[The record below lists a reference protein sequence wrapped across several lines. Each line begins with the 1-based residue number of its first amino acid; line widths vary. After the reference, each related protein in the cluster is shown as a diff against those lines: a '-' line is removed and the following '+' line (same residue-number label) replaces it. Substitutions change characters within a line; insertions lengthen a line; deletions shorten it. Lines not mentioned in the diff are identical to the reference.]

1 MIKVAHA
8 VYDENGKSVGGKAGD
23 QTKKE
28 VCIWDWYK
36 SGSGWTHVLRAKDK
50 EVAKAISKTAQD
62 IVAND
67 KIGYNQKNRTTL
79 YDKAVKAKYDVS
91 KITEPCECDCS
102 AMVSVCINAAG
113 IPISK
118 SIYTGNQVSAMKA
131 TGKFDILTDKKYLN
145 SSDYLQ
151 DGDILV
157 RVGHTAV
164 AVEIKRKL
172 ELTSPRMRGEDVKRL
187 QALIDVTTDGIYGPD
202 TDKKVK
208 EILDILGL

>member
-8 VYDENGKSVGGKAGD
+8 IYDEYGKTVGGNAGD

-50 EVAKAISKTAQD
+50 EVANVISKTAQD
-62 IVAND
+62 ITAND
-67 KIGYNQKNRTTL
+67 KVGYDQKNRTSL
-79 YDKAVKAKYDVS
+79 YDKAVKAKYDIP

-113 IPISK
+113 VPISK
-118 SIYTGNQVSAMKA
+118 SIYTGNQVSAIKA

-145 SSDYLQ
+145 SAEHLR
-151 DGDILV
+151 DGDILF
-157 RVGHTAV
+157 RKGHTAV
-164 AVEIKRKL
+164 AVEIKRQFK
-172 ELTSPRMRGEDVKRL
+172 LTSPYMRGDDVKEL
-187 QALIDVTTDGIYGPD
+187 QALIDVTTDGVYGPA

-208 EILDILGL
+208 EILDALGL